1 MKVAKTKIVNLT
13 SAEFKKL
20 QETDKSLDK
29 LRKKIESDSVERPR
43 QWGTEVYYIDQKNGL
58 MYRQFTSPPE
68 KGSVVHKQLVLPHS
82 LRESVLEVAH
92 DSILG
97 GHLATKKTYDR
108 VTSNFFWPGAY
119 DDVSRYCQSCDI
131 CQRTIPKGRCGK
143 TPLVAMPIIGEPF
156 ARVATDL
163 VGPPPMSGRKHRWI
177 LTLVDCATCYPEAI
191 PMKGIDTIEC
201 AEELVNIFSRIGIPQ
216 EILSDRGSQFVSD
229 LMREISRLLSVR
241 QLQTTPYHAQCN
253 GLVERWNGTLRR
265 MIQKMAAEKPSDWDR
280 YIPALLFSYREV
292 AQASLGFSPFELV
305 YGRSVRGP
313 MSVLRDIWADEDI
326 NEQTKTTY
334 QYVLELRERLESTCK
349 LAHDELRKAQGNQ
362 HKWFNKKAK
371 AKHLKEGDQVLL
383 LLPTKL
389 NKLEMQWQGP
399 FDIIKKVRENDY
411 VINLDGQH
419 KMFHANMLRKYLVRK
434 TIDNGMVILCG
445 CRHLEIA
452 TGGMAENDS
461 LEETDTCE
469 ERSDDIKY
477 CPLRATQTWKDVKI
491 STDLN
496 EDQQREVRQ
505 LLEEYSD
512 VLTDVPGKT
521 NLAECNIELTDD
533 IPFRV
538 KAYPVPYALKKEM
551 DKEVSEMMK
560 ADIIESSVSEYASS
574 PVVVR
579 KPDGSVR
586 YCINFR
592 KLNAKTVFDAE
603 PVPNQEVILNRMGGD
618 NFISRL
624 DLAKGFWQV
633 PIKEEDRKYTA
644 FSTDQGLM
652 QFKYMPFGLVNALAV
667 FCRMVRKLLYDVNY
681 VDAYVDDIVPHTA
694 TWDDHMH
701 TLRQVLQKLRQHGLT
716 AKPSKCEIGHAKL
729 DLLGHVVGGGSIQ
742 PQDMKIEKILEMRK
756 PETKKELRSFLGI
769 DSWISSEVHR

>member
-1 MKVAKTKIVNLT
+1 
-13 SAEFKKL
+13 
-20 QETDKSLDK
+20 
-29 LRKKIESDSVERPR
+29 
-43 QWGTEVYYIDQKNGL
+43 
-58 MYRQFTSPPE
+58 
-68 KGSVVHKQLVLPHS
+68 
-82 LRESVLEVAH
+82 
-92 DSILG
+92 
-97 GHLATKKTYDR
+97 
-108 VTSNFFWPGAY
+108 
-119 DDVSRYCQSCDI
+119 
-131 CQRTIPKGRCGK
+131 
-143 TPLVAMPIIGEPF
+143 
-156 ARVATDL
+156 
-163 VGPPPMSGRKHRWI
+163 
-177 LTLVDCATCYPEAI
+177 
-191 PMKGIDTIEC
+191 MKGIYTIER

-349 LAHDELRKAQGNQ
+349 HDELRKAQGNQ

-371 AKHLKEGDQVLL
+371 AKHLKEGDQVLK

-411 VINLDGQH
+411 VINMDGQH

-512 VLTDVPGKT
+512 VLTDIPGKT

-586 YCINFR
+586 YCIDFR

-624 DLAKGFWQV
+624 DLTKGFWQV
-633 PIKEEDRKYTA
+633 PIKVEDRKYTA

-652 QFKYMPFGLVNALAV
+652 QFKYMPFGLVNALAI
-667 FCRMVRKLLYDVNY
+667 FCRMVWKLLYDVNY

-694 TWDDHMH
+694 TWDDHMR
-701 TLRQVLQKLRQHGLT
+701 TLRQVMQKLRQHGLT

-742 PQDMKIEKILEMRK
+742 PQDRKIEKILEMRK
-756 PETKKELRSFLGI
+756 PETKKELRSFLGTVGFHQKYI
-769 DSWISSEVHR
+769 DKYAEKGKALTDLLKKGETNQIKWDAESNESFQTLKTALTRKPILRLPNFEKQFVLQTDASDSGLGAVLLQEHDGVNMPVMYISRKLNAA

>member
-1 MKVAKTKIVNLT
+1 M
-13 SAEFKKL
+13 
-20 QETDKSLDK
+20 
-29 LRKKIESDSVERPR
+29 
-43 QWGTEVYYIDQKNGL
+43 
-58 MYRQFTSPPE
+58 
-68 KGSVVHKQLVLPHS
+68 
-82 LRESVLEVAH
+82 
-92 DSILG
+92 
-97 GHLATKKTYDR
+97 
-108 VTSNFFWPGAY
+108 
-119 DDVSRYCQSCDI
+119 
-131 CQRTIPKGRCGK
+131 
-143 TPLVAMPIIGEPF
+143 
-156 ARVATDL
+156 
-163 VGPPPMSGRKHRWI
+163 
-177 LTLVDCATCYPEAI
+177 
-191 PMKGIDTIEC
+191 
-201 AEELVNIFSRIGIPQ
+201 
-216 EILSDRGSQFVSD
+216 
-229 LMREISRLLSVR
+229 
-241 QLQTTPYHAQCN
+241 
-253 GLVERWNGTLRR
+253 
-265 MIQKMAAEKPSDWDR
+265 
-280 YIPALLFSYREV
+280 
-292 AQASLGFSPFELV
+292 
-305 YGRSVRGP
+305 
-313 MSVLRDIWADEDI
+313 
-326 NEQTKTTY
+326 TY
-334 QYVLELRERLESTCK
+334 QYVLELRERLEITCK
-349 LAHDELRKAQGNQ
+349 LAHDELRKAQGNK

-371 AKHLKEGDQVLL
+371 AKHRKEGDQVLL

-389 NKLEMQWQGP
+389 NKLDMQWQGP

-452 TGGMAENDS
+452 TGGMAENDY

-491 STDLN
+491 SKDLN
-496 EDQQREVRQ
+496 EDQQMEVRQ

-512 VLTDVPGKT
+512 VLTDIPGKT

-586 YCINFR
+586 YYIDFR

-624 DLAKGFWQV
+624 DLTKGCWQV

-652 QFKYMPFGLVNALAV
+652 QFKYMPFGLVNASVEWFGNYCMTSIMLTHMWTTS
-667 FCRMVRKLLYDVNY
+667 CRIQR
-681 VDAYVDDIVPHTA
+681 
-694 TWDDHMH
+694 
-701 TLRQVLQKLRQHGLT
+701 HGMT
-716 AKPSKCEIGHAKL
+716 ICTH
-729 DLLGHVVGGGSIQ
+729 
-742 PQDMKIEKILEMRK
+742 
-756 PETKKELRSFLGI
+756 
-769 DSWISSEVHR
+769 